1 MESVQSNKRRG
12 SEWKQRWREKNMASA
27 SAPPFHLLMIFG
39 IVVSLLCLSQYNHF
53 KAQLYNT
60 ATNFQFFI
68 FFLPFLLMFFIVS
81 SYSTSGRF
89 SFHTFGA

>member
-1 MESVQSNKRRG
+1 
-12 SEWKQRWREKNMASA
+12 MASV
-27 SAPPFHLLMIFG
+27 STPPFHLLMIFG
-39 IVVSLLCLSQYNHF
+39 IVVSLLCLSHYNHF
-53 KAQLYNT
+53 KTQLVNT
-60 ATNFQFFI
+60 AINFQFFI